1 MHIFIFKFVR
11 HIFSIWW
18 DQKRS
23 YLDLLLA
30 MAESSVSATD
40 LARAW
45 EKCADLRRRASQHQL
60 VSRIQ
65 PIQVFLLMAMRIKKQ
80 YKWMILST

>member
-1 MHIFIFKFVR
+1 MHGSK
-11 HIFSIWW
+11 S
-18 DQKRS
+18 KKKS

-30 MAESSVSATD
+30 MADTTVSATD

-45 EKCADLRRRASQHQL
+45 EKCADLRRRAAQHQL

-65 PIQVFLLMAMRIKKQ
+65 PI
-80 YKWMILST
+80 

>member
-1 MHIFIFKFVR
+1 MHIHSPYIFNMVGSK
-11 HIFSIWW
+11 
-18 DQKRS
+18 KRS

-30 MAESSVSATD
+30 MADPTVSATD

-60 VSRIQ
+60 VSRIH

-80 YKWMILST
+80 YIWMILST